1 MNKSAFSLNID
12 GIPSSLVTS
21 CNISAAFVPGKDLYL
36 PSKQYAAIWDT
47 GATGTVIS
55 DRVVQELGLK
65 PSGVGN
71 VFTASSGSEPVRVNT
86 YSVNVILP
94 SGLGVAF
101 VRVTEGKLNGFD
113 VLIGM
118 DIIMQGDFSITHK
131 DGKTLFSFQIPSTHH
146 FDFVDEIKQEKK

>member
-12 GIPSSLVTS
+12 GMPSSLVTS

-71 VFTASSGSEPVRVNT
+71 VFTASNAYIYYKGRRCDFYYSGIHAPLKR
-86 YSVNVILP
+86 
-94 SGLGVAF
+94 
-101 VRVTEGKLNGFD
+101 K
-113 VLIGM
+113 
-118 DIIMQGDFSITHK
+118 
-131 DGKTLFSFQIPSTHH
+131 
-146 FDFVDEIKQEKK
+146 